1 MSSCGYGNAFT
12 DDERSAGIPALL
24 CGDYDDYDDYDCDAK
39 ENKKEI
45 ESSVKEYVNHK
56 SDNSGIE
63 TTKMVSSID
72 NDTLIKN
79 EETEP
84 SIKEYVNYKLDD
96 IEIDITKMVLGLD
109 NPIEIK
115 NKVIRKIL
123 LESLDG
129 MIDNYMRKE
138 ALPFELVKVS
148 KQRNGL
154 EILIKYFLK
163 NDGGYIL
170 TKELIDEINIF
181 LDDIYRNNKFD
192 IVYERVGKIQKFIH
206 QKIDDKYGYGAHLN
220 LNTKKM
226 KNILSASR
234 LHLNIFDIKNYN
246 MNTLIQLIEKS
257 KEKSFREYMSS
268 NNNILLSSNKSYY
281 RMWKARGI
289 KSLIYFL
296 EPSMQ
301 NKIYKIY
308 YLDRIKD
315 ITLFQDQIISIYLN
329 KLQLIENPEAYNQL
343 FIEEIKLHNQL
354 SESEWIFL
362 NIEESKWQEQV

>member
-1 MSSCGYGNAFT
+1 MSSCHYGGAFT
-12 DDERSAGIPALL
+12 DDEIKAGVPSII
-24 CGDYDDYDDYDCDAK
+24 CGDYNDDYYDDDDNDAK
-39 ENKKEI
+39 VNKKET
-45 ESSVKEYVNHK
+45 ELSVKEYISHK
-56 SDNSGIE
+56 LDNPEIE
-63 TTKMVSSID
+63 TTKMVS
-72 NDTLIKN
+72 
-79 EETEP
+79 
-84 SIKEYVNYKLDD
+84 
-96 IEIDITKMVLGLD
+96 GLD
-109 NPIEIK
+109 NHMQIK

-148 KQRNGL
+148 KQKNGL

-181 LDDIYRNNKFD
+181 LDDIYTNDKLD

-206 QKIDDKYGYGAHLN
+206 QKIDDKYGYGTHLN

-234 LHLNIFDIKNYN
+234 LHLNIFDINNYHIKI
-246 MNTLIQLIEKS
+246 LIELIEKS
-257 KEKSFREYMSS
+257 KEKSFKEYMSS

-281 RMWKARGI
+281 NMWKARGMN
-289 KSLIYFL
+289 SLIYFL
-296 EPSMQ
+296 EPYIQ
-301 NKIYKIY
+301 NKIYDIY
-308 YLDRIKD
+308 YLDRIEN
-315 ITLFQDQIISIYLN
+315 ITLFNNKIIEIYLS
-329 KLQLIENPEAYNQL
+329 KSSSIEN
-343 FIEEIKLHNQL
+343 IKYNQL

-362 NIEESKWQEQV
+362 NIKEDNALQKLNNISQEFISEKDGKNKYK